1 LNRRISYSTVVFTVL
16 FVLISIPPA
25 ISQPPPIDVI
35 PENLEPST
43 EQTFLPEQIREFELF
58 ASNGTS
64 FDAFIEQSE
73 PSDNEYL
80 NSLFV
85 VGEYVSPIIGFC
97 STSELQTSYSTLCD
111 AVASLLHELCQGTQY
126 EVSLCT
132 SPYIPNYIN
141 SRSLSEEQTSAL
153 AYSLLL
159 DLVTKR

>member
-1 LNRRISYSTVVFTVL
+1 MFTVL

-25 ISQPPPIDVI
+25 VSQPPPIDII
-35 PENLEPST
+35 PENLESST

-85 VGEYVSPIIGFC
+85 IEEYVSSIIGFC
-97 STSELQTSYSTLCD
+97 NTSEVQTTHSTLCD
-111 AVASLLHELCQGTQY
+111 AVASFVHELCQGTQY
-126 EVSLCT
+126 EVSLCM
-132 SPYIPNYIN
+132 SPYIPNYIK
-141 SRSLSEEQTSAL
+141 SRGLSEEQTSAL
-153 AYSLLL
+153 AYSLML